1 MRGRACAVIL
11 AIGLSASLSWA
22 AEVGTVTRIVDG
34 DTIKVRIGRKS
45 ETVRLIG
52 VDTPESAH
60 PSKSWTRRSRPGGR
74 AERSSSSFNATI
86 RRLAEKRLDELNLSK
101 AARGA
106 LDGLS
111 RFHVHMTRHTFAC
124 RYLEAGGE
132 LAMLQEILGHASVEQ
147 TQQYGRPDA
156 KAIRSDADRVF
167 ARWEGVRTA

>member
-1 MRGRACAVIL
+1 M
-11 AIGLSASLSWA
+11 
-22 AEVGTVTRIVDG
+22 
-34 DTIKVRIGRKS
+34 
-45 ETVRLIG
+45 
-52 VDTPESAH
+52 
-60 PSKSWTRRSRPGGR
+60 
-74 AERSSSSFNATI
+74 
-86 RRLAEKRLDELNLSK
+86 DELKLPK
-101 AARGA
+101 EERQV